1 MLYICA
7 FHLRVAN
14 PLVMLWIMIWYR
26 LPEKGKRLF
35 VLVSLYSRLSGK
47 NYPNHRELSEVNL
60 RFSLTQNPRALS
72 FPALAAGK
80 VWTSILPLKQVTFH
94 DDRNR
99 EHYINRLVKKTPCWL
114 WYADSETR
122 RKDIHALITWM
133 SGNADVAV

>member
-14 PLVMLWIMIWYR
+14 PFVMLWIMIWYR

-47 NYPNHRELSEVNL
+47 CTFDQRELREINS
-60 RFSLTQNPRALS
+60 RFSLTKNPRALN

-80 VWTSILPLKQVTFH
+80 VWTSILPLEQVTFH
-94 DDRNR
+94 NDRNR
-99 EHYINRLVKKTPCWL
+99 EHYVNRLVKKTPCWL

-122 RKDIHALITWM
+122 RRDINALITWM
-133 SGNADVAV
+133 TRGNEVAA